1 MYATV
6 RYHLLQTF
14 IQTINN
20 KLNMFCIRSEKQFCN
35 GFYQLKMPQCH
46 WHVNYSDRQIH
57 NVLQRILKRM

>member
-20 KLNMFCIRSEKQFCN
+20 KLNMFCIRSIGET
-35 GFYQLKMPQCH
+35 
-46 WHVNYSDRQIH
+46 
-57 NVLQRILKRM
+57 VLQWFLSTQDATMPLARKLQ